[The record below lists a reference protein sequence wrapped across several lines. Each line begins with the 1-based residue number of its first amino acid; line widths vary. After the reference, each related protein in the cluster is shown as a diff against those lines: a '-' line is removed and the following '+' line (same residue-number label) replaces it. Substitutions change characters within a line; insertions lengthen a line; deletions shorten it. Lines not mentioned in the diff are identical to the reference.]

1 MAILWWEPRHRKCV
15 PFAHILRAI
24 LRFAKRTI
32 DAIAPLVEHI
42 QEVPDGKTGEI
53 CDCGLGIGYRR
64 GHFIL
69 LSFLLDCAMLLLSS
83 SPLWIFLFA
92 CNTYMISRNYS
103 DAKEH
108 LSRTWIVVLVV
119 GIEIVVAVLLV
130 ATLGFPICQRLKPYL

>member
-1 MAILWWEPRHRKCV
+1 MEKRERYAIVGLE
-15 PFAHILRAI
+15 LAI
-24 LRFAKRTI
+24 EG
-32 DAIAPLVEHI
+32 VN
-42 QEVPDGKTGEI
+42 
-53 CDCGLGIGYRR
+53 
-64 GHFIL
+64 FIL

-83 SPLWIFLFA
+83 SSLWIFLFA